1 MNFGNG
7 DNSLLQVLDCLPG
20 NVIQCGRIL
29 ELEDFIL
36 NPAQGLQKKLADVSG
51 DCGVARRDAAGV
63 EEDQEFS
70 QDVIHGSSGAEVVD
84 GAEEFESDGLGIVG
98 FAELFVLL
106 PLDAGM
112 VGAE

>member
-20 NVIQCGRIL
+20 NVIQCGGIL

-51 DCGVARRDAAGV
+51 DRGVARRDALGDDEA
-63 EEDQEFS
+63 QKFS
-70 QDVIHGSSGAEVVD
+70 QDMINGRGGAELLDGPSSSAARASGSS
-84 GAEEFESDGLGIVG
+84 FLWRSS
-98 FAELFVLL
+98 
-106 PLDAGM
+106 
-112 VGAE
+112 